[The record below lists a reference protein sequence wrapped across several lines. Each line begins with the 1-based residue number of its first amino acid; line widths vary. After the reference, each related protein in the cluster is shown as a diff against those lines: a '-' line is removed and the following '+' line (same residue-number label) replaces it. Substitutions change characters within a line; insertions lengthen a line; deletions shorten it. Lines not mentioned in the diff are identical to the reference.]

1 MTTTNAAPR
10 PEPRMTTTEPAVTL
24 VHLPAGQPIALFS
37 ALGDLLDAAL
47 QGAMLA
53 PGTDPAVTAEVRA
66 PDGMTAREAADQLR
80 HAAAAVRGVEY
91 LPQPRSDDEPE
102 LTTGHMRHDETGMSF
117 DMGGPREVY
126 EQAAVNLIDAF
137 RPALDRDDAPNYVQ
151 FEAEDPRTRDGGL
164 PTTGERYA
172 LIVCRPGGKTPHQ
185 LRRDAEAEVERQRG
199 AIERVRELCENP
211 SAWGFTDGPSPE
223 DVLEALDETP

>member
-1 MTTTNAAPR
+1 
-10 PEPRMTTTEPAVTL
+10 MTTTEPAVTL
-24 VHLPAGQPIALFS
+24 VHLPAGQPIDLFS
-37 ALGDLLDAAL
+37 ALGDLLAAAL
-47 QGAMLA
+47 HGAMLA
-53 PGTDPAVTAEVRA
+53 PGSHGSVNAEVRL
-66 PDGMTAREAADQLR
+66 PSGMNTREAADRLR

-91 LPQPRSDDEPE
+91 VPQPRPDDEPE
-102 LTTGHMRHDETGMSF
+102 LTTGHMRLDDTGVSF
-117 DMGGPREVY
+117 GMGGPREVY
-126 EQAAVNLIDAF
+126 EQAAINLIDAF

-185 LRRDAEAEVERQRG
+185 LRREAEAEAERLRA

-211 SAWGFTDGPSPE
+211 SAWGYIDGPSSE
-223 DVLEALDETP
+223 DVLKALGGRQP